1 MNEDI
6 ERYVR
11 EHRCDFME
19 LLCQIISL
27 PSPTGHEQAKGE
39 WILQYLHGLGASSA
53 YRDEAGNILYPCH
66 IKSGEKVA
74 LYTAHIDT
82 VFKDLQEI
90 PIHQTGHILSAPSC
104 SDNSA
109 SIAGLLFIIK
119 MFFDLQLMPPQG
131 DRKSVV

>member
-39 WILQYLHGLGASSA
+39 WILQYLHGLGARSA

-66 IKSGEKVA
+66 IKAVKRSPFTP
-74 LYTAHIDT
+74 LI
-82 VFKDLQEI
+82 
-90 PIHQTGHILSAPSC
+90 
-104 SDNSA
+104 
-109 SIAGLLFIIK
+109 
-119 MFFDLQLMPPQG
+119 
-131 DRKSVV
+131 

>member
-39 WILQYLHGLGASSA
+39 WILQYLHGLGDRSA
-53 YRDEAGNILYPCH
+53 YRDEAGN
-66 IKSGEKVA
+66 E
-74 LYTAHIDT
+74 
-82 VFKDLQEI
+82 
-90 PIHQTGHILSAPSC
+90 SAPV
-104 SDNSA
+104 A
-109 SIAGLLFIIK
+109 VPVG
-119 MFFDLQLMPPQG
+119 Q
-131 DRKSVV
+131 